1 MEQMATEM
9 GEYVVG
15 AYLKMVM
22 GCDHVGFN
30 VRPPGGGL
38 KGLGEFDVVGMHF
51 GTATAYLCEVAT
63 HIDGLNYGKG
73 NKEASEK
80 VAAKLRRQRDYARD
94 HLSMFSTQ
102 VFMFWSPNVRRGA
115 LTEELAKIE
124 GLQLFINQTYTDA
137 VEKLRAEARQTKAD
151 TGNPFFRALQIIE
164 HLRRV

>member
-1 MEQMATEM
+1 MPTEM

-15 AYLKMVM
+15 AYLKIVV

-30 VRPPGGGL
+30 VRPPGGGI
-38 KGLGEFDVVGMHF
+38 KGLSEFDVVGMHF
-51 GTATAYLCEVAT
+51 GSATAYLCEVAT

-80 VAAKLRRQRDYARD
+80 VAAKLRRQRDYAREC
-94 HLSMFSTQ
+94 LSLFNNK
-102 VFMFWSPNVRRGA
+102 VFMFWSPNVPRGA
-115 LTEELAKIE
+115 MTDELSKID
-124 GLQLFINQTYTDA
+124 GLQLFINQTYTQA
-137 VEKLRAEARQTKAD
+137 VEKLRAEARKTKAD